1 MSKFDKLIALL
12 KSLQDDNY
20 GHWVIDKE
28 HKGTMD
34 APIRMPFPSYSNVVF
49 DLIDAVYDFSKTIR
63 IITWVIIMNY

>member
-28 HKGTMD
+28 HKGNNGCSDSD
-34 APIRMPFPSYSNVVF
+34 AIS
-49 DLIDAVYDFSKTIR
+49 
-63 IITWVIIMNY
+63 